1 MSSDPTLPA
10 LLTMMQALLDG
21 QVRIDRRLA
30 WLEERGRARVS
41 LSEADRRRLE
51 VIVSAVAVRRIPRT
65 VFYAREVIEWLVPL
79 PDALEK
85 VFGTRTVTS
94 GTTKS
99 LGKLLARAAA
109 CRAEIDGYVVERD
122 EKAGEVFWKLCRV

>member
-1 MSSDPTLPA
+1 MP
-10 LLTMMQALLDG
+10 LTAS
-21 QVRIDRRLA
+21 DRRK
-30 WLEERGRARVS
+30 
-41 LSEADRRRLE
+41 LE
-51 VIVSAVAVRRIPRT
+51 VIVSTVVARPIKCT

-85 VFGTRTVTS
+85 VFGMRTVTS